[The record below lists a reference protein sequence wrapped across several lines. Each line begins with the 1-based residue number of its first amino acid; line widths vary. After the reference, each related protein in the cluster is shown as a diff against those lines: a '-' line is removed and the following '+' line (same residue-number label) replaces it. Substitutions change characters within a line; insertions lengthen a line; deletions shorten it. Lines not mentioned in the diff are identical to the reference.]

1 MAKHDQHDKPSRQ
14 EDQRRQK
21 SRNLALAGVLAALVV
36 LFFAV
41 TIVRVQQGSEQR
53 GDAPLTINR

>member
-1 MAKHDQHDKPSRQ
+1 MSDSQNERKSRQ
-14 EDQRRQK
+14 KLQQRLK
-21 SRNLALAGVLAALVV
+21 SRNLALAAVLAGLVI

-53 GDAPLTINR
+53 GNAPLIINR

>member
-1 MAKHDQHDKPSRQ
+1 MSDSQNERESRQ
-14 EDQRRQK
+14 KLQQRLK
-21 SRNLALAGVLAALVV
+21 SRNLALAAVLAGLVI

-53 GDAPLTINR
+53 GNAPLIINR